1 MHFVRGSFAALEV
14 RMSSGGAQA
23 TKFYE
28 EVSQNGSLWFA
39 ENEKGSALE
48 FDIKDGKVTFPLWSS
63 KSRVVRL
70 KRLNPELLQ
79 GYTPREI
86 SWQHFMDILVPIL
99 KEKQRLVGVNLS
111 GKKVSGFDMPVDSV
125 IRQVEAFFAKNS

>member
-1 MHFVRGSFAALEV
+1 
-14 RMSSGGAQA
+14 MSNGGAQA

-28 EVSQNGSLWFA
+28 EVSQNNSLWFA
-39 ENEKGSALE
+39 EDEKGIALE
-48 FDIKDGKVTFPLWSS
+48 FDIKEGKVSFPLWSS
-63 KSRVVRL
+63 RSRVIRL

-86 SWQHFMDILVPIL
+86 SWQQFIDVLVPIL
-99 KEKQRLVGVNLS
+99 KQKQRLVGVNLS
-111 GKKVSGFDMPVDSV
+111 GKKVSGFDMPVDSI